1 MSDRIKR
8 VNQLLKQEVSQL
20 LLKEVDFR
28 DVLVTVTRV
37 KTSPDLKYAKINISV
52 LPTEKDELALKI
64 IERNIF
70 NIQQELN
77 KRLHLKFVPKI
88 RFEIDQVEVEAQ
100 RIEEI
105 LSKIDKS

>member
-8 VNQLLKQEVSQL
+8 INQLLKQEVSQL
-20 LLKEVDFR
+20 LLKEVDFT
-28 DVLVTVTRV
+28 DVLVTITRV
-37 KTSPDLKYAKINISV
+37 KTSSDLKYAKINISV
-52 LPTEKDELALKI
+52 LPTEKSDLALKI

-77 KRLHLKFVPKI
+77 KRLYLRFVPKI
-88 RFEIDQVEVEAQ
+88 RFEIDQLEVKAQ
-100 RIEEI
+100 KIEEI